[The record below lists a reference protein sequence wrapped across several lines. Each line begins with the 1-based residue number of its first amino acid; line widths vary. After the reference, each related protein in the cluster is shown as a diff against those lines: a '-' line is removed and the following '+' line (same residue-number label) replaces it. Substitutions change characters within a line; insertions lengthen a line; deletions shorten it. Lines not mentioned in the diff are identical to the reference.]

1 MNKRILTV
9 LAILFCANAQTSDQY
24 PGLTNNYDSVW
35 RTNMNELRSHYKYL
49 ESSPLSRYLK
59 DIEPSHITKNITPI
73 NFNDIKKPVHS
84 KFVRADKYF
93 NKELIYK
100 SIYKIRDNEI
110 VYILKDRV
118 EVIMSKGSLS
128 CEYKIQLWPDDN
140 KDDKYYNNILPSK
153 DFIIDKLTSTGGT
166 VEAFIESEKLLGLSI
181 TGNTSGGMSKVLID
195 GRAASYTAIDC
206 NNSRGK
212 NQMINDL
219 TEWAELLIEANN

>member
-1 MNKRILTV
+1 MKGIKSNIL
-9 LAILFCANAQTSDQY
+9 AAD
-24 PGLTNNYDSVW
+24 
-35 RTNMNELRSHYKYL
+35 K
-49 ESSPLSRYLK
+49 
-59 DIEPSHITKNITPI
+59 TPI

-100 SIYKIRDNEI
+100 SVYKIRDNEI
-110 VYILKDRV
+110 IYILKDRV
-118 EVIMSKGSLS
+118 EVIRSKGSLS

-153 DFIIDKLTSTGGT
+153 GFIIEKLTLTGGT

-181 TGNTSGGMSKVLID
+181 TGDTSGGMSKVLID

-212 NQMINDL
+212 NQMIKDL
-219 TEWAELLIEANN
+219 TEWAELLIEANK